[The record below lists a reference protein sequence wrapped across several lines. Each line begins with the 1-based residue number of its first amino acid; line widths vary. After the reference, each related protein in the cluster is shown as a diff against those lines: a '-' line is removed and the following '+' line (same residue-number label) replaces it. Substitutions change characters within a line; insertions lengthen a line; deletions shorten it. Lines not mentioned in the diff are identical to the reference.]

1 MLHNMLLG
9 RGVTSPVFSQINNF
23 FFLSFD
29 EMLSSV
35 CYNHRIYTHTLHMS
49 SLFLHTNILSI
60 NVTLSLVCY
69 NRRMNSKLYIRVI
82 WPGGIGHWC
91 GQAAC
96 VIKMACACSLLPGGG
111 RSCLRRVR

>member
-1 MLHNMLLG
+1 
-9 RGVTSPVFSQINNF
+9 
-23 FFLSFD
+23 
-29 EMLSSV
+29 
-35 CYNHRIYTHTLHMS
+35 
-49 SLFLHTNILSI
+49 
-60 NVTLSLVCY
+60 
-69 NRRMNSKLYIRVI
+69 MNSELYIRVI